1 MANNLKA
8 PSNMRRCIKFSFYIN
23 LVVHLKAVKIENLK
37 CSITHCQCNF
47 FCSDGANTFVRDEPS
62 TFISKL
68 KKLDIEY

>member
-8 PSNMRRCIKFSFYIN
+8 PSNMRRCVKFSFYIQSCGSFKSGQN
-23 LVVHLKAVKIENLK
+23 REFKVFHYTLPR
-37 CSITHCQCNF
+37 QF
-47 FCSDGANTFVRDEPS
+47 FCSDGAIHLSGMNPS